1 MPEENK
7 IDDQQEPKEDEEVIV
22 IEEEEEPDSSEPTE
36 EVISET
42 HGEGLGSEKVL
53 EEELE
58 EVKKRPKWIVYA
70 VIVAA
75 VLVVAAAAFLLLQK
89 KSPPKKPVKHVVH
102 KKVIKPKP
110 KEKKKLPEA
119 YNPIVDVHF
128 INAVRLQE
136 KGEYK
141 KALEQLKK
149 ATFDL
154 YVSYYGIGYIYLK
167 MGNIK
172 KAKKYLFDKTKRY
185 LLLAIH
191 NNPNYIN
198 GYVNLFRIY
207 MAQKKYREAKH
218 MIEILKEKGLDDKDV
233 QLMSVYY
240 DYVVDNETDNMFEM
254 ISKYPY
260 SPLLLSLA
268 GDYYLKQGN
277 IKTATSYMEK
287 ALKYYP
293 MGSVF
298 YNLSL
303 IETQNG
309 HYKQA
314 LSSVPKMYYMDMSRI
329 PCKNYLAFF
338 LLFRANKFKA
348 ANDFLFLNKDNNT
361 ACFKHFKIIPEVYS
375 QLTLT
380 NYSLRMNFNYILAFE
395 ILNMYLKPIN
405 LLPTAAAPQIK
416 LGFLYQ
422 QLGLPEKAAS
432 EFEQAAHF
440 SEAVLLSEYAN
451 KFYIQGDYKT
461 AFMYYKSA
469 LSKAPTNPLLTYNVA
484 ILSLKNHNVDTAN
497 SLLNRLISTY
507 PQFPLP
513 YLAMSIVK
521 EIGGKHMD
529 AMNYLNTFSQRAKSL
544 DEDGQKKLQYLTI
557 FSDYI
562 IDREN
567 FNRGKIKKLGEYE
580 RKVFLLFESALNQDV
595 NYLFIQKDFERAMHL
610 YWNPKNLLTLCNY
623 FYENYQND
631 FLKRLMATMYL
642 ISDKPQKAY
651 EAMYNIEVYSAED
664 YYKLGI
670 AYLLDGYPDVA
681 DNFFTKSIMK
691 GVNFYNSYIA
701 KAIIQAEK
709 GSLTGIEYYL
719 KIILK
724 KHQKLAW
731 LNTNVYLT
739 YKIKLK

>member
-1 MPEENK
+1 MPEEDKKDN
-7 IDDQQEPKEDEEVIV
+7 QQETKEDEEVIV
-22 IEEEEEPDSSEPTE
+22 IEEEESEPPEPRE
-36 EVISET
+36 EGRSESYE
-42 HGEGLGSEKVL
+42 EGLGPDKELL

-58 EVKKRPKWIVYA
+58 RLKKSPKWIVYA
-70 VIVAA
+70 VIAVV
-75 VLVVAAAAFLLLQK
+75 VLVVAAAAFLLLHK
-89 KSPPKKPVKHVVH
+89 KPPPKKPIKHVAH
-102 KKVIKPKP
+102 KIEKPKP
-110 KEKKKLPEA
+110 KKKRMLPQA

-136 KGEYK
+136 EGKYK
-141 KALEQLKK
+141 KALEQLKR

-172 KAKKYLFDKTKRY
+172 KAKEYLFDKTKRY

-191 NNPNYIN
+191 NNPNYVN

-207 MAQKKYREAKH
+207 MAQKKYNEAKR
-218 MIEILKEKGLDDKDV
+218 MIELLKKRNLDNKDV
-233 QLMSVYY
+233 QLMSIYY
-240 DYVVDNETDNMFEM
+240 NYVVDNKTDNMFEM
-254 ISKYPY
+254 MSQYPH

-277 IKTATSYMEK
+277 VKTAASYVK
-287 ALKYYP
+287 QALKYYP
-293 MGSVF
+293 MGSEF

-309 HYKQA
+309 HYKPA
-314 LSSVPKMYYMDMSRI
+314 LDSIPKMYYMNMDKI

-348 ANDFLFLNKDNNT
+348 ASNFLSLNKENDT
-361 ACFKHFKIIPEVYS
+361 TCFEHFKIIPQVYS
-375 QLTLT
+375 PLTLK
-380 NYSLRMNFNYILAFE
+380 NYSLRMNFNYILASE

-405 LLPTAAAPQIK
+405 LLPSKVTSRIK

-422 QLGLPEKAAS
+422 QLGLPEKAAN

-451 KFYIQGDYKT
+451 KFYIRGDYKT
-461 AFMYYKSA
+461 ALMYYKSA

-484 ILSLKNHNVDTAN
+484 IMSLKTHDIDTAN
-497 SLLNRLISTY
+497 LLLKRLINTY

-513 YLAMSIVK
+513 YMAMFIIQ
-521 EIGGKHMD
+521 EIKGKHMN

-544 DEDGQKKLQYLTI
+544 DENAQKKLQYLTI

-562 IDREN
+562 IDKEN
-567 FNRGKIKKLGEYE
+567 FNKSRVKNLGEYE
-580 RKVFLLFESALNQDV
+580 RKVFLLFEAALNQDV
-595 NYLFIQKDFERAMHL
+595 DYLFIQKNFEKTMHL
-610 YWNPKNLLTLCNY
+610 YWNPDNLLTLCNY

-642 ISDKPQKAY
+642 ISHKPQKAY
-651 EAMYNIEVYSAED
+651 EAMYNIRVYSAED

-670 AYLLDGYPDVA
+670 AYLLDGYPDIA

-691 GVNFYNSYIA
+691 GVDFYNSYIA
-701 KAIIQAEK
+701 KDIIQAEK
-709 GSLTGIEYYL
+709 GSLTGVKYYL

-724 KHQKLAW
+724 KQQKFAW
-731 LNTNVYLT
+731 LNTSVYLT

>member
-1 MPEENK
+1 MPEEDK
-7 IDDQQEPKEDEEVIV
+7 IDNQQEPKEDEEVIV
-22 IEEEEEPDSSEPTE
+22 IEEEESEPKESDGEALGDEHE
-36 EVISET
+36 EEL
-42 HGEGLGSEKVL
+42 GLDKEII

-58 EVKKRPKWIVYA
+58 SVKKRPKWIIYA
-70 VIVAA
+70 IIAVA
-75 VLVVAAAAFLLLQK
+75 VLTVAAAAFLLLHK
-89 KSPPKKPVKHVVH
+89 KPPPKKPVKHVVH
-102 KKVIKPKP
+102 KVIKPKH
-110 KEKKKLPEA
+110 KKKIALPQA

-172 KAKKYLFDKTKRY
+172 KAKEYLFDKTKRY

-191 NNPNYIN
+191 NNPDYIN

-207 MAQKKYREAKH
+207 MAQREYNKAKQ
-218 MIEILKEKGLDDKDV
+218 MIELLKRRNLDSKDV
-233 QLMSVYY
+233 QLMSIYY
-240 DYVVDNETDNMFEM
+240 SYVVDNKTSNMFEM
-254 ISKYPY
+254 ISQYPH

-277 IKTATSYMEK
+277 VKTAVNYMKE

-293 MGSVF
+293 MGSEF

-303 IETQNG
+303 VEAQNG
-309 HYKQA
+309 LYKPA
-314 LSSVPKMYYMDMSRI
+314 LNNIPKMYYMNMDKI

-348 ANDFLFLNKDNNT
+348 ANDFLSLNKENSA
-361 ACFKHFKIIPEVYS
+361 ACFEHFRIIPQVYS
-375 QLTLT
+375 PLTLE

-405 LLPTAAAPQIK
+405 LLPNSATPRIK

-422 QLGLPEKAAS
+422 QLGLPKKAAN

-451 KFYIQGDYKT
+451 KFYIQGNYNS
-461 AFMYYKSA
+461 ALIYYKSA

-484 ILSLKNHNVDTAN
+484 IMSLKTHHINTAN
-497 SLLNRLISTY
+497 LLLNRLISTY

-513 YLAMSIVK
+513 YMAMSIIK
-521 EIGGKHMD
+521 EIDGKHMD
-529 AMNYLNTFSQRAKSL
+529 AMNYLNTFYQRARSL
-544 DEDGQKKLQYLTI
+544 DEDAQKKLQYLTV
-557 FSDYI
+557 FSNYI

-567 FNRGKIKKLGEYE
+567 FNRGKIRKLGEHE
-580 RKVFLLFESALNQDV
+580 RKVFLLFEAALNQDID
-595 NYLFIQKDFERAMHL
+595 YLFIQRNFERMMHL
-610 YWNPKNLLTLCNY
+610 YWNPKNLLTLCDY
-623 FYENYQND
+623 FYKNYQND

-642 ISDKPQKAY
+642 ISGKPQKAY
-651 EAMYNIEVYSAED
+651 EAMYNIKVYSAED

-681 DNFFTKSIMK
+681 DNFFTKSIIK

-709 GSLTGIEYYL
+709 GSLTGIKYYL

-724 KHQKLAW
+724 KQQKLAW

-739 YKIKLK
+739 YKIQLK